1 MRQGHQQPPPLQK
14 LRRVGVPRLLLR
26 RAQDVLRLHAA
37 ADRRLT
43 MKWISFNETL
53 KALLAGAQTVTR
65 RRWADSHAA
74 QFKKGDVVEACD
86 RPPGFGGRRVAL
98 IRLTHE
104 PRKESTAKMTEADWF
119 DEGMHVL
126 EGEGVLLDGLT
137 PAQFFLRRREQEP
150 EDVWV
155 IRFRVVGI

>member
-1 MRQGHQQPPPLQK
+1 
-14 LRRVGVPRLLLR
+14 
-26 RAQDVLRLHAA
+26 
-37 ADRRLT
+37 

-65 RRWADSHAA
+65 RRWADAHAA

-137 PAQFFLRRREQEP
+137 PGAFWLRRVSEP
-150 EDVWV
+150 EDLWV
-155 IRFRVVGI
+155 IRFAVVGN